1 MARNLLFLSMGKALG
16 SSRKRPETRGPHTGR
31 TIKWKEM
38 KMKHLCRISLVVAL
52 LAVGASGAYAQDPSA
67 GSPAPQAT
75 PVVETAP
82 APVAPAPEAAPQP
95 PVAQPENPPA
105 TEPSAPSSVQQAP
118 APDMSVSPQE
128 PAKPA
133 VKTKKT
139 TRVVEK
145 QRAEK
150 VAPAPKTEADPA
162 TAAAAA
168 IAASGT
174 TGSNPPP
181 PADGGPPPAE
191 TAANPAPPPPA
202 EPLAS
207 TASEAETKTEVRHGG
222 PWVLIGVLV
231 AAGVGI
237 YLLMSRRR
245 RAESLSIF
253 DREVSPTVE
262 RVTTP
267 TVKTTSRPGPPITH
281 NP

>member
-1 MARNLLFLSMGKALG
+1 
-16 SSRKRPETRGPHTGR
+16 
-31 TIKWKEM
+31 
-38 KMKHLCRISLVVAL
+38 MKHLCRISLVVAL
-52 LAVGASGAYAQDPSA
+52 LAVGASGAYAQDPNA
-67 GSPAPQAT
+67 GSPAPQPP

-82 APVAPAPEAAPQP
+82 PQVAPAPEAAPAP

-118 APDMSVSPQE
+118 APDMTVSPPE

-145 QRAEK
+145 QKAEK
-150 VAPAPKTEADPA
+150 VAPAPKSEADPA

-174 TGSNPPP
+174 TGNNPP

-191 TAANPAPPPPA
+191 TAANPAAPPPP
-202 EPLAS
+202 EPLSS
-207 TASEAETKTEVRHGG
+207 TASEAETKTQVQHGG

-237 YLLMSRRR
+237 YLLMSRRK
-245 RAESLSIF
+245 RAESLSIY

-262 RVTTP
+262 RVTTT

>member
-1 MARNLLFLSMGKALG
+1 
-16 SSRKRPETRGPHTGR
+16 
-31 TIKWKEM
+31 M
-38 KMKHLCRISLVVAL
+38 KMKHLCRISLVLAL
-52 LAVGASGAYAQDPSA
+52 LAVGASGAYAQDPNA
-67 GSPAPQAT
+67 GSPAPQPP

-82 APVAPAPEAAPQP
+82 AQAAPAPEAAPEP
-95 PVAQPENPPA
+95 PAAQPENPPA
-105 TEPSAPSSVQQAP
+105 AEPASPSSVQQAP

-128 PAKPA
+128 RAKPA

-145 QRAEK
+145 QKVEK
-150 VAPAPKTEADPA
+150 VAPTQKEADPA

-168 IAASGT
+168 LAASGT
-174 TGSNPPP
+174 TGNNPPP

-191 TAANPAPPPPA
+191 TAANPAAPPPP

-207 TASEAETKTEVRHGG
+207 TASKAETKTEVQHGG

-231 AAGVGI
+231 AAAVGI
-237 YLLMSRRR
+237 YLLMSRRK
-245 RAESLSIF
+245 RAESLSIY

-262 RVTTP
+262 RVTTT